1 MSINNLGKT
10 NVRVIT
16 LGEMT
21 TGISQILVGEN
32 TESSGILFSNTL
44 DGTMSD
50 NAVILQIIDIK
61 GVFAYTKAI
70 IDLLKTWNI
79 NNDLN
84 KVLNKLDNEL
94 AKELNK

>member
-10 NVRVIT
+10 NIRVVT

-21 TGISQILVGEN
+21 TGISQVLVGKN

-61 GVFAYTKAI
+61 GVFAYIRAI
-70 IDLLKTWNI
+70 IDLLNTWNI

-84 KVLNKLDNEL
+84 
-94 AKELNK
+94 